1 MSPHGD
7 LEADRAPEVV
17 HVVLVDHL
25 PAGLRGCYIS
35 DGETAVI
42 AVDRNLPEAERE
54 AVIAH
59 ELAHH
64 ERGGSGHR
72 ADAPPS
78 WRVVVAREEERV
90 DRLVAERLAPDP
102 VVQRVVRRLGDLGEA
117 VTAEGVA
124 DELGVARSVAHR
136 SLLRLQERG
145 LA

>member
-1 MSPHGD
+1 VVRS
-7 LEADRAPEVV
+7 RAKSLGVP
-17 HVVLVDHL
+17 VVLVDRL

-35 DGETAVI
+35 DGEVAVV
-42 AVDRNLPEAERE
+42 AVDRNLPAAERE

-59 ELAHH
+59 ELTHH

-72 ADAPPS
+72 ADSPEG
-78 WRVVVAREEERV
+78 WRVVVAREEARV

-124 DELGVARSVAHR
+124 DELGVARSVAQR

-145 LA
+145 LG